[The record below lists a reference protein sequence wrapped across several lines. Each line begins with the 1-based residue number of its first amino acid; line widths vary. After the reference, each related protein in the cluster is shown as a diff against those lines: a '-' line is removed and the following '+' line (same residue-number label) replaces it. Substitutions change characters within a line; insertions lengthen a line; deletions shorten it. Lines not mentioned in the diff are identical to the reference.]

1 MKNFDLIIIGAGP
14 GGYVAAIRGAQLGMK
29 TAVVE
34 KQKLGGCCLNWGCIP
49 SRRLMES
56 AKLFDRIKH
65 SAAGFGVDGIDP
77 KTLTFNWKKAL
88 VEKDRIVTKLVKG
101 VEFLMKKNGVTV
113 INGSASLDGPTNV
126 RVGDDVYIGKHII
139 IATGSRPSR
148 SFAAS
153 LPAGMALE
161 IDDFYALS
169 EIPDRFVING
179 GDTVACEMANMLHL
193 IGKSVTVV
201 TSNKALMPWL
211 DEACTSFVRE
221 RFKKQGIKVHFE
233 SHIGDAGD
241 GVVMI
246 GKELVECDMVI
257 NCSQREAVLPDMT
270 DVRLDLH
277 NGFIKTNEF
286 MQTSVPNVYAIGDVT
301 GTMFAHFASAQGST
315 ATNHMAGVKDALDY
329 GKLPVNI
336 YLDPEIAAVGL
347 TEEQVKARSIEYVKG
362 EFPMSVN
369 SKAMVEGQ
377 TDGFVKILA
386 DQKYGEILGVHIVS
400 ARATD
405 LIAEAVMSMMLEE
418 TLDGMTK
425 AVHAHPT
432 ISETFMEAGFKA
444 IGKPLHV

>member
-56 AKLFDRIKH
+56 AKLFDRIKNG
-65 SAAGFGVDGIDP
+65 AAGFGIEGIDP
-77 KTLTFNWKKAL
+77 QALKFNWKKA
-88 VEKDRIVTKLVKG
+88 VAEKDRIVTKLVKG

-113 INGSASLDGPTNV
+113 INGTASLDGPTNV
-126 RVGDDVYIGKHII
+126 RVGDDIYIGKNII
-139 IATGSRPSR
+139 IATGSRPDR

-153 LPAGMALE
+153 LPSDIAVE
-161 IDDFYALS
+161 IDDFYALA
-169 EIPDRFVING
+169 EIPNRYVING

-193 IGKSVTVV
+193 IGKSVSMV
-201 TSNKALMPWL
+201 TSRDKLMPWL
-211 DEACTSFVRE
+211 DDACTSFVRE
-221 RFKKQGIKVHFE
+221 RFKKQGIQVHFE
-233 SHIGDAGD
+233 KQITGAKKGGVLLGD
-241 GVVMI
+241 
-246 GKELVECDMVI
+246 ELLECDLVI
-257 NCSQREAVLPDMT
+257 NCTERTAVLPEMT
-270 DVRLDLH
+270 DLHLDMR
-277 NGFIKTNEF
+277 NGFVKTNES
-286 MQTSVPNVYAIGDVT
+286 MQTSVPNIYAIGDVT
-301 GTMFAHFASAQGST
+301 GTIFAHFASAQGSA
-315 ATNHMAGVKDALDY
+315 ATNHMAGVNDPLDY
-329 GKLPVNI
+329 NKLPVNI

-377 TDGFVKILA
+377 TEGFVKILA

-405 LIAEAVMSMMLEE
+405 LIAEAVMSMSLED
-418 TLDGMTK
+418 TLESMTK